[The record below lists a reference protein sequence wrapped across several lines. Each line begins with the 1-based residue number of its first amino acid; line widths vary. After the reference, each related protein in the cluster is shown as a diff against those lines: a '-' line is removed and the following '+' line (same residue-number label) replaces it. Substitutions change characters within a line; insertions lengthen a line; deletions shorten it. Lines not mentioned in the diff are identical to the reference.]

1 MKSMFNFSAMP
12 VVGSYTMPWI
22 RGSAKVIFALDRHD
36 VVVDDGDEKKKKKRK
51 KKKWEKKMN

>member
-1 MKSMFNFSAMP
+1 MFNFSAMP